1 MGNAAGVRRDFEG
14 LERRRME
21 AAQLLKQGVSQSE
34 VARRLGVHRQSVI
47 RWARQLAQS
56 GRAGLKQAGRA
67 GRKPKLSASQLRKI
81 ERALKR
87 GPETLGYASGLWT
100 AGRVRELIE
109 DQCAVRYHEAHVW
122 RILRQPGWS
131 CQRPTGRALERDE
144 EAIRYWKRVRWPRLK
159 KSAQRAAHHRLHRR
173 KRAERATPSGAHLG
187 PARTDPSAAIS
198 FQLEGAL
205 GRRWHHV
212 VELLF
217 PALPKHHSRPAGGGL
232 PRPFAASAAG
242 PTAGNLGSLP
252 DPSQPPGR
260 GVCRRPA
267 GPPGTGLPAGLRPG
281 TQPGGVHLGL
291 LETSRAA

>member
-1 MGNAAGVRRDFEG
+1 MGNAAGVRRDFAG
-14 LERRRME
+14 LERRRMA
-21 AAQLLKQGVSQSE
+21 AAQLLKQRVSQSE

-81 ERALKR
+81 EQALRR
-87 GPETLGYASGLWT
+87 GPEALGYTNGLWT

-109 DQCAVRYHEAHVW
+109 DQCGVRYHEAHVW
-122 RILRQPGWS
+122 RILRQLGWS

-159 KSAQRAAHHRLHRR
+159 K

-187 PARTDPSAAIS
+187 PARTDPGAAIS

-205 GRRWHHV
+205 GHRRHHL

-217 PALPKHHSRPAGGGL
+217 PALPKHHPRPAGGGL
-232 PRPFAASAAG
+232 PRPSAASSAG
-242 PTAGNLGSLP
+242 PTAGNLGSLQ
-252 DPSQPPGR
+252 DSSQPPGR
-260 GVCRRPA
+260 GICRRPA
-267 GPPGTGLPAGLRPG
+267 GPPGAGLPAGLCPR
-281 TQPGGVHLGL
+281 TQSGGVHLGL